1 MLTLVRVR
9 ASELEFR
16 VWLEA
21 KFMGAPISS
30 TLENAQ
36 KTLKVAGVWDGNG
49 LAAFTK
55 KEWSK
60 LGLNWTE
67 VENKARK
74 TASDDFRKL
83 TISFKRDRR
92 MVVEYAELFSSE
104 GLVSSGVL
112 AAEMGERFADT
123 LGDDLLFVV
132 PSRYRAFVFPKLGPD
147 VSKFSGLVWSAY
159 RENSYPVSV
168 ELFEWRKGNIR
179 AVGLFEP

>member
-1 MLTLVRVR
+1 
-9 ASELEFR
+9 
-16 VWLEA
+16 
-21 KFMGAPISS
+21 MGAPISS
-30 TLENAQ
+30 SVENAQ
-36 KTLKVAGVWDGNG
+36 KTVKVAGVWDGNL
-49 LAAFTK
+49 LAALTK

-60 LGLNWTE
+60 LGLKWTE

-74 TASDDFRKL
+74 TASNDFQKL
-83 TISFKRDRR
+83 TISLKRDRR
-92 MVVEYAELFSSE
+92 MVVEYAELSSSD

-159 RENSYPVSV
+159 RESSYPVSV
-168 ELFEWRKGNIR
+168 ELFEWRKGTIR
-179 AVGLFEP
+179 AVGVFEP